1 MEQRVNMAISSE
13 NADII
18 AALAEKKAYLE
29 AELLA
34 DSVLL
39 NETLA
44 ADLEKEVDIAD
55 SKVKLSVVKA

>member
-1 MEQRVNMAISSE
+1 MAIASE